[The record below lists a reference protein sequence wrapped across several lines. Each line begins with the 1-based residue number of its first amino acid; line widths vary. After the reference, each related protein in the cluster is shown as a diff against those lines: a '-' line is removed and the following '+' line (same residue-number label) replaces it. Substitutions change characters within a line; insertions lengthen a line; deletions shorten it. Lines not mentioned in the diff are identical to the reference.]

1 MRMRPAP
8 HMNSVV
14 WLLWHM
20 ARAEDVFINIV
31 IRRGDQILDDQW
43 MKRLRIAWRNIG
55 TGMTESDVADLSEQI
70 DLAAV
75 AEYRNAVGTSVRQI
89 YGGSAPARPD
99 GQC

>member
-1 MRMRPAP
+1 
-8 HMNSVV
+8 
-14 WLLWHM
+14 M